1 MNKDKD
7 ELMKDIGTL
16 SHDVTMIRYELKG
29 LSVLLNNLTQEV
41 ENGNRHLS
49 MQEANEE
56 MLDSLTFASSSL
68 MSFYKRLGD
77 ATSAVGY

>member
-7 ELMKDIGTL
+7 ELMKDISDL

-29 LSVLLNNLTQEV
+29 LSVLLNNLAQEV
-41 ENGNRHLS
+41 ENGNRNITPE
-49 MQEANEE
+49 EAHEE
-56 MLDSLTFASSSL
+56 MLNSITFASSSL